1 MTEQRPY
8 RKFNT
13 RKVCDIGGTWTG
25 IDAAGEEP
33 VGHRSDRSRVK
44 LRE

>member
-8 RKFNT
+8 SKFNT

>member
-1 MTEQRPY
+1 MTGQRLY
-8 RKFNT
+8 SKFNT
-13 RKVCDIGGTWTG
+13 GKVCDIGGIWTG